1 MNKTKW
7 LDLQLFAEGGEGGE
21 GASGGG
27 TATSPADAGQA
38 KLRELGVPEGKI
50 SKRASAK
57 VGQMIAAQSE
67 AKPSESQPPEAQNE
81 QDADAQKPTEAKR
94 MTWDEIM
101 ADPEYNKHMQDTVK
115 ARNKK
120 AREEIEAERAQ
131 IKAEREK
138 YAPMLE
144 VLASRYKLD
153 PQNPDVDALIQA
165 VNNDKEFYEQKALEM
180 GVPVETAMQ
189 IDQQKREQERSR
201 VAAQREA
208 EQKAIDEH
216 IAKLE
221 EQGKALKE
229 IFPDFDLRTELQS
242 PTFKRLTSPGVGLSV
257 EDAYYAVHR
266 KEIQAA
272 ASKAVAQRT
281 AQQISD
287 SIIAGRARPTE
298 NGTAS
303 RAASTSVFDIN
314 KASRAQRAEI
324 NRQIR
329 AAAANG
335 KPLRPE
341 DIVI

>member
-7 LDLQLFAEGGEGGE
+7 TKWLNLQLFAEGGEGGD

-27 TATSPADAGQA
+27 NATSPADAGQA

-67 AKPSESQPPEAQNE
+67 AKPSESQPPEAQEE
-81 QDADAQKPTEAKR
+81 QVADAQKPTEAKR

-101 ADPEYNKHMQDTVK
+101 ADPEYNKHMQETVK
-115 ARNKK
+115 ARNRK

-131 IKAEREK
+131 I
-138 YAPMLE
+138 APMLE
-144 VLASRYKLD
+144 VLASRYHLD
-153 PQNPDVDALIQA
+153 PQNLDINALVKA
-165 VNNDKEFYEQKALEM
+165 VNEDKEFYEQKALEM

-341 DIVI
+341 DIVF

>member
-7 LDLQLFAEGGEGGE
+7 LNLQLFAEGGEGGD

-27 TATSPADAGQA
+27 NATSPADAGQA

-67 AKPSESQPPEAQNE
+67 AKPSESQPAEAQEE
-81 QDADAQKPTEAKR
+81 QDANAQKPTEAKR

-201 VAAQREA
+201 AAAQREA

-221 EQGKALKE
+221 EQGNALKE

>member
-7 LDLQLFAEGGEGGE
+7 LDLQLFAEGGEGGD

-27 TATSPADAGQA
+27 NATSPADAGQA

-67 AKPSESQPPEAQNE
+67 AKPSESQPPEAQEE
-81 QDADAQKPTEAKR
+81 QVADAQKPTEAKR

-101 ADPEYNKHMQDTVK
+101 ADPEYNKHMQETVK
-115 ARNKK
+115 ARNRK

-131 IKAEREK
+131 I
-138 YAPMLE
+138 APMLE
-144 VLASRYKLD
+144 VLASRYHLD
-153 PQNPDVDALIQA
+153 PQNLDINALVKA
-165 VNNDKEFYEQKALEM
+165 VNEDKEFYEQKALEM

-341 DIVI
+341 DIVF

>member
-7 LDLQLFAEGGEGGE
+7 LDLQLFAEGGEGGD

-27 TATSPADAGQA
+27 NATSPADAGQA

-67 AKPSESQPPEAQNE
+67 AKPSESQPPEAQDE

-101 ADPEYNKHMQDTVK
+101 ADPEYNKHMQETVK
-115 ARNKK
+115 ARNRK

-131 IKAEREK
+131 I
-138 YAPMLE
+138 APMLE

-153 PQNPDVDALIQA
+153 PQNLDMNALVKA
-165 VNNDKEFYEQKALEM
+165 VNEDKEFYEQKALEM

-208 EQKAIDEH
+208 EHKAIDEH

-221 EQGKALKE
+221 EQGNALKE

-341 DIVI
+341 DIVF

>member
-7 LDLQLFAEGGEGGE
+7 LNLQLFAEGGEGGE

-27 TATSPADAGQA
+27 NATSPADAGQA

-67 AKPSESQPPEAQNE
+67 AKPIESQPPEAQNE

-101 ADPEYNKHMQDTVK
+101 ADPEYNKHMQETVK
-115 ARNKK
+115 ARNRK

-131 IKAEREK
+131 I
-138 YAPMLE
+138 APMLE

-153 PQNPDVDALIQA
+153 PQNLDINALVKA
-165 VNNDKEFYEQKALEM
+165 VNEDKEFYEQKALEM

-221 EQGKALKE
+221 EQGKDLKE
-229 IFPDFDLRTELQS
+229 IFPAFDLRTELQN
-242 PTFKRLTSPGVGLSV
+242 PKFKRLTSPGVGISV

>member
-1 MNKTKW
+1 MLKNKW
-7 LDLQLFAEGGEGGE
+7 LNLQLFAEGGEGGGE

-27 TATSPADAGQA
+27 NATSPADAGQA
-38 KLRELGVPEGKI
+38 KLRELGVPESKI

-57 VGQMIAAQSE
+57 VGQMIAQQSE
-67 AKPSESQPPEAQNE
+67 AKPSENQPSEAQNE
-81 QDADAQKPTEAKR
+81 QDANAQKPTEAKR

-101 ADPEYNKHMQDTVK
+101 ADPEYNKHMQETVK
-115 ARNKK
+115 ARNRK

-131 IKAEREK
+131 I
-138 YAPMLE
+138 APMLE
-144 VLASRYKLD
+144 VLASRYHLD
-153 PQNPDVDALIQA
+153 PQNLDMNALVKA
-165 VNNDKEFYEQKALEM
+165 VNEDKEFYEQKALEM

-189 IDQQKREQERSR
+189 IDQQKREQERTR
-201 VAAQREA
+201 AAAQREA

-216 IAKLE
+216 IVKLE

-324 NRQIR
+324 NRRIR
-329 AAAANG
+329 AASANG

-341 DIVI
+341 DIVF

>member
-7 LDLQLFAEGGEGGE
+7 LNLQLFAEGGEGGE

-27 TATSPADAGQA
+27 NATSPADAGQA

-67 AKPSESQPPEAQNE
+67 AKPSESQPSEAQNE

-101 ADPEYNKHMQDTVK
+101 ADPEYNKHMQETVK
-115 ARNKK
+115 ARNRK

-131 IKAEREK
+131 I
-138 YAPMLE
+138 APMLE

-153 PQNPDVDALIQA
+153 PQNLDMNALVKA
-165 VNNDKEFYEQKALEM
+165 VNEDKEFYEQKALEM

-208 EQKAIDEH
+208 EQKTIDEH

-221 EQGKALKE
+221 EQGNALKE

-341 DIVI
+341 DIVF